1 MDAGGKGPGG
11 GMWGPKAHA
20 VRNGEAKT
28 LADDVFL
35 RIRDDIVKGALRPGE
50 KLRPDRLS
58 ERYGIGLSPIREALS
73 RLAADGLAVAQGQR
87 GFFVAPVAAGEL
99 ADVAELRAHF
109 SVMALERSVAR
120 GDEAWE
126 AAVVTAYYRL
136 NKLVKQMKAD
146 PATYADEWERR
157 NRAFHAA
164 LESACG
170 SPWLLHFCQILY
182 DQSER
187 YRRHFVAYPKIE
199 PRIYEEHR
207 VIMEAA
213 LARDAK
219 LACRVLEEHIRRGA
233 EAVRGI
239 MARPAPGSRAGA
251 PRLARGRRAAGRA
264 ATRGVTRRHA
274 RTPQSPP
281 R

>member
-1 MDAGGKGPGG
+1 MKLPTALPGPATNATAKSGEAAAVAAV
-11 GMWGPKAHA
+11 WGPRAHA
-20 VRNGEAKT
+20 VRNGEPKT

-35 RIRDDIVKGALRPGE
+35 RIRDDIVKGALRPAE

-109 SVMALERSVAR
+109 SVMALERSIAR

-136 NKLVKQMKAD
+136 NKLVKQMRAE

-164 LESACG
+164 LEGACG

-207 VIMEAA
+207 TIMEAA

-219 LACRVLEEHIRRGA
+219 LACRVLEQHIRRGA
-233 EAVRGI
+233 EATGAI
-239 MARPAPGSRAGA
+239 MAKAAA
-251 PRLARGRRAAGRA
+251 DARR
-264 ATRGVTRRHA
+264 VTRRA
-274 RTPQSPP
+274 SRRPRPPP

>member
-1 MDAGGKGPGG
+1 MAT
-11 GMWGPKAHA
+11 H
-20 VRNGEAKT
+20 REAS
-28 LADDVFL
+28 A
-35 RIRDDIVKGALRPGE
+35 
-50 KLRPDRLS
+50 
-58 ERYGIGLSPIREALS
+58 LSPDHESPHRELPRREPPHWVEAHEALS
-73 RLAADGLAVAQGQR
+73 RLAADGLAVAEGQR
-87 GFFVAPVAAGEL
+87 GFFVAPVSAGEL
-99 ADVAELRAHF
+99 EDVAELRAHF

-120 GDEAWE
+120 GDETWE
-126 AAVVTAYYRL
+126 AAVVAAYYRL

-187 YRRHFVAYPKIE
+187 YRRHFVAYPRIE

-207 VIMEAA
+207 MIMDAA
-213 LARDAK
+213 LKRDRK
-219 LACRVLEEHIRRGA
+219 TACRTLEHHIRRGA
-233 EAVRGI
+233 EAVRAI
-239 MARPAPGSRAGA
+239 MTAKGLAAKAPARAQAKDGPVRRPRPAARP
-251 PRLARGRRAAGRA
+251 
-264 ATRGVTRRHA
+264 VTRNHA
-274 RTPQSPP
+274 RAPQSPH